1 MTAGDLKFFISEAWI
16 GMKRSSL
23 MIGLTIGTVI
33 LSLVMFGFFLLGSVN
48 LQNLSHFLSSKL
60 EIRVFLKDDLTM
72 SEISEFENRVL
83 GMETVKT
90 VSFIHKDDAWTSFKS
105 SFQNL
110 AIDDELS
117 ENPLPHTI
125 LVKAKDGIRLASISE
140 ALETY
145 QEVEEVV
152 YGGEIA
158 SRLESFTKLSKVGGL
173 IVVGILG
180 LSTLLIIINT
190 IRLTV
195 IARQNEISIMKL
207 VGATDNFIK
216 LPFLIEGLIIGC
228 VGAGLSIVILKS
240 LYMVMIVKIQTSI
253 PFIPMVF
260 NHEYLWAIYSLIG
273 ITGALLG
280 LLGAYISV
288 SRSLKLQL

>member
-1 MTAGDLKFFISEAWI
+1 M
-16 GMKRSSL
+16 
-23 MIGLTIGTVI
+23 
-33 LSLVMFGFFLLGSVN
+33 
-48 LQNLSHFLSSKL
+48 
-60 EIRVFLKDDLTM
+60 
-72 SEISEFENRVL
+72 
-83 GMETVKT
+83 
-90 VSFIHKDDAWTSFKS
+90 
-105 SFQNL
+105 

-117 ENPLPHTI
+117 ENPLPHTVV
-125 LVKAKDGIRLASISE
+125 VKAQAGIPLASISE
-140 ALETY
+140 NLETF

-158 SRLESFTKLSKVGGL
+158 SRLESFTNLTKVGGL
-173 IVVGILG
+173 IVIGILG

-195 IARQNEISIMKL
+195 IARQDEISIMKL

-216 LPFLIEGLIIGC
+216 LPFLIEGVIIGC
-228 VGAGLSIVILKS
+228 VGAAFSIAILKS

-253 PFIPMVF
+253 PFIPIVF
-260 NHEYLWAIYSLIG
+260 NHDYLWAIYSLIG
-273 ITGALLG
+273 LTGALLG